1 MIDKIFAMRICGF
14 LFLFILISS
23 VASEAFGNKIISDL
37 DSDAKLRMINDDPN
51 KFKISIVLALIHHFS
66 LIALG
71 GMLFIVFS
79 PYNLILGVVGTI
91 FRIGESLI
99 LFYHEI
105 NYWGLL
111 NIATQYSVTSGAEKN
126 ALIDLGLTILQSKN
140 SGFTFGQILFS
151 IGTLAYVILFV
162 TRRVVPS
169 IIGRFGLV
177 AGILYGFG
185 NVIIL
190 VKPNFIV
197 LSYLGGLLILL
208 FEVVLGGW
216 LLLRARSP

>member
-1 MIDKIFAMRICGF
+1 MRLCGF
-14 LFLFILISS
+14 LFLLIVVLS
-23 VASEAFGNKIISDL
+23 VSFQAFGNKIISDL
-37 DSDAKLRMINDDPN
+37 DSGAKLQKINDDPN
-51 KFKISIVLALIHHFS
+51 KFKISIVLALMEHFS
-66 LIALG
+66 IIALVV
-71 GMLFIVFS
+71 MLFIVFS

-111 NIATQYSVTSGAEKN
+111 NIAAQYSVSSGAEKN

-185 NVIIL
+185 NLIIL

-216 LLLRARSP
+216 LLFY

>member
-1 MIDKIFAMRICGF
+1 M
-14 LFLFILISS
+14 ISS
-23 VASEAFGNKIISDL
+23 VASEAFGNRIVSDL
-37 DSDAKLRMINDDPN
+37 DSDAKLQNINDDPN
-51 KFKISIVLALIHHFS
+51 KFKISIVLAFIHHFS
-66 LIALG
+66 LIAIG
-71 GMLFIVFS
+71 VMLFIVFS

-111 NIATQYSVTSGAEKN
+111 NIATQYSVSSGAEKN
-126 ALIDLGLTILQSKN
+126 ALIDLARTILISKN

-162 TRRVVPS
+162 TRGVVPS
-169 IIGRFGLV
+169 IIRWFGLV

-190 VKPNFIV
+190 VNPSFVV
-197 LSYLGGLLILL
+197 LGYLGGLLIML

-216 LLLRARSP
+216 LLFSSHTTR

>member
-1 MIDKIFAMRICGF
+1 MRICGF

-66 LIALG
+66 LIALSV
-71 GMLFIVFS
+71 MLFIVFS

-111 NIATQYSVTSGAEKN
+111 NIATQYSVSSGAEKN
-126 ALIDLGLTILQSKN
+126 ALIDLARTILISKN

-162 TRRVVPS
+162 TGGVVPS
-169 IIGRFGLV
+169 IIRWFGLV

-190 VKPNFIV
+190 VNPSFVV
-197 LSYLGGLLILL
+197 LGYLGGLLIML

-216 LLLRARSP
+216 LLFSSHTTR